1 MPNFSKNT
9 LNKLKYGDLGRG
21 IELEIVPKS
30 AGGINP
36 GDVLIFNYKLGRAT
50 GERTVLVVRPV
61 EKDAKTGNSLLTCV
75 KVDLPAQI
83 SPNYIDNLYNE
94 RSSLGSN
101 QYRTYIMQNIIGNL
115 RRITSYDPI
124 DDLEED

>member
-9 LNKLKYGDLGRG
+9 LNKLKNADLGRG
-21 IELEIVPKS
+21 IQLEIVPKS
-30 AGGINP
+30 SGGINP
-36 GDVLIFNYKLGRAT
+36 GDVLIFKYKLAGST
-50 GERTVLVVRPV
+50 GDRVVLVVRPV

-83 SPNYIDNLYNE
+83 SPKYIDNLYNE